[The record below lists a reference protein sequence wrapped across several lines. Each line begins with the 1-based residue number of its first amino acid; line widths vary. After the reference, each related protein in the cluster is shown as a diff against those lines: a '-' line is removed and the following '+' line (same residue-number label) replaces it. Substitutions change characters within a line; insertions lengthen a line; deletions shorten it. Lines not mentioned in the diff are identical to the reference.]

1 MKKTAATALL
11 YFLLAAPGWACFEAP
26 LRVQDLPPEFEA
38 VYEVRKANF
47 PVAEMRLSLRK
58 GDNRLV
64 YESRTSPVGIAA
76 AIVGD
81 QGALYRTVFE
91 KTGDR
96 YLPVEFRHE
105 VTGENT
111 KLNEHYAF
119 DWNKHTAQ
127 VQYKDKTSIL
137 KIPPHTFDSFSLQLF
152 MMRKP
157 APGNSDRTCS
167 VISRG
172 RLTNQE
178 YGLEPDLRI
187 KTRLGSLAVNKVVR
201 KKPDSRNTTYTEWYA
216 ESLHYI
222 PVRSEKSRDGKTEVS
237 AHITELRWL

>member
-1 MKKTAATALL
+1 MKKTAAIALL
-11 YFLLAAPGWACFEAP
+11 CFLLAAPGWACFEAP
-26 LRVQDLPPEFEA
+26 LRAQDLPPEFEA
-38 VYEVRKANF
+38 VYEVRKANLG
-47 PVAEMRLSLRK
+47 AEMRLSFRK

-64 YESRTSPVGIAA
+64 YESRISPVGIAA
-76 AIVGD
+76 LIVGN
-81 QGALYRTVFE
+81 QEALYRAVFE

-119 DWNKHTAQ
+119 DWNGHTAQ
-127 VQYKDKTSIL
+127 VRYKDKTSIL
-137 KIPPHTFDSFSLQLF
+137 KIPPHTFDTFSMQLF

-157 APGNSDRTCS
+157 AAGNSDRTCS
-167 VISRG
+167 IISRG
-172 RLTNQE
+172 RLANLE

-187 KTRLGSLAVNKVVR
+187 KTKLGSLAVNKVVR
-201 KKPDSRNTTYTEWYA
+201 KKSGGKNTTYTEWYA

-222 PVRSEKSRDGKTEVS
+222 PVRSEKSRDGKTEFS